1 MKKQSRCARFDRLAH
16 GSAIGEFNCVD
27 ARTMQHQ
34 RQEMADARLFI
45 DHIAKWCAVRGKRG
59 RFDGGLTPIG
69 VGWRLGR
76 RLGHAVLAHSN
87 QEKCQVLR
95 DYSSAN
101 FVNYAFPAEAQAD
114 LNLGRSVF
122 SLEQRHACPNLDPSF
137 AGWNAWILLS
147 SIAESP
153 VAPTQCLLS
162 GIWVRN
168 NCTSGWNRNTISRG
182 KAWGRTLT
190 HASQDFADNP
200 PPVVCGR
207 SCRYDASEKAVAAQ
221 FAFRRDLVFVR
232 RLGLLCMGHM
242 TLSLRCSS
250 LYSITLSATKSPA
263 PSHDISMVRG
273 HDRVAVALSESRGPA
288 AQFAKN
294 RCNASIASFRHD
306 PREKWEGPIGD

>member
-1 MKKQSRCARFDRLAH
+1 
-16 GSAIGEFNCVD
+16 
-27 ARTMQHQ
+27 
-34 RQEMADARLFI
+34 
-45 DHIAKWCAVRGKRG
+45 VRGLECLDFAFIQQKALSHRLNVFYRAYGCEIIARQDGIAILSLGERRG
-59 RFDGGLTPIG
+59 
-69 VGWRLGR
+69 
-76 RLGHAVLAHSN
+76 
-87 QEKCQVLR
+87 
-95 DYSSAN
+95 
-101 FVNYAFPAEAQAD
+101 
-114 LNLGRSVF
+114 
-122 SLEQRHACPNLDPSF
+122 
-137 AGWNAWILLS
+137 
-147 SIAESP
+147 
-153 VAPTQCLLS
+153 
-162 GIWVRN
+162 
-168 NCTSGWNRNTISRG
+168 
-182 KAWGRTLT
+182 

-200 PPVVCGR
+200 PPVVCDR